1 MSELSHYRVIKWLLL
16 AAGLVRMCG
25 DRSNI
30 IICSLFFQNN
40 LEEVRNRAQISGH
53 PTVRSSDSLH
63 FHVDANST
71 GLEKPS
77 DRDSGFVTCAGD
89 AQVSSGHQGAPIGL
103 SLILQTMQIIFSG
116 NCATRKGTTT

>member
-1 MSELSHYRVIKWLLL
+1 
-16 AAGLVRMCG
+16 MCG
-25 DRSNI
+25 VRGDLI
-30 IICSLFFQNN
+30 VCSQFFQNN

-77 DRDSGFVTCAGD
+77 DRDSGVVTCAGD
-89 AQVSSGHQGAPIGL
+89 AQVSSGHHGAPIGL
-103 SLILQTMQIIFSG
+103 PLILQNMQIIASG
-116 NCATRKGTTT
+116 NYDTRKGTTT